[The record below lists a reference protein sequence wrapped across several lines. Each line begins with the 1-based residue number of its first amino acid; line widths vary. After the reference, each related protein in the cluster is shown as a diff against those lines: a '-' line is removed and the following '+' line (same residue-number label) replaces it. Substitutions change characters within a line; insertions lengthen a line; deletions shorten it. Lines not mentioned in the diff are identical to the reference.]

1 MGGASINETSSL
13 GQGEYWRPCN
23 ASGVLENNAH
33 IGHYFGHFLIFKP
46 DGPIEPQRVGHEID
60 PLISECLK
68 WNASK
73 ATTMKLKHSL
83 LTLLVAVMFPA
94 SPVNGTVDSTV
105 TALNLTVRV
114 QGDFTVNGDVETG
127 RVIVVRVGAKQII
140 ELLEDLFDTNYPAG
154 AKLFVTVDGDVW
166 IVDNRGNFLDDVS
179 DFVSADLDFSIEIFK
194 GTFNFETEQENS
206 VINFLIRFFIDIP
219 ADIKT
224 VTAGGGGDGGGVF
237 LELFGVAKENFTGG
251 KPKPDGTQVFRGTI
265 NAGLAGSGT
274 VDDRDAV
281 AEGNVILNGKEV
293 ED

>member
-1 MGGASINETSSL
+1 
-13 GQGEYWRPCN
+13 
-23 ASGVLENNAH
+23 
-33 IGHYFGHFLIFKP
+33 
-46 DGPIEPQRVGHEID
+46 
-60 PLISECLK
+60 
-68 WNASK
+68 
-73 ATTMKLKHSL
+73 MKLKHSL